1 VPDLTATA
9 RLAPAGSVS
18 WFTDLVRA
26 EWIKFRSTRSA
37 CYGLLAAATAAL
49 LVGLL
54 AAQSVGSRWT
64 HLSLAKRAGLDPLA
78 IAFRGFDLAQLIIG
92 TLGVLLITSEYSTG
106 LIRTTFSAVPQRRA
120 VLAAKAV
127 VAGTVAL
134 VTGEALSFAVFFP
147 AQALL
152 HSTGISVS
160 ITSPGAP
167 RAVVAMGLYLA
178 VVAVLGVGLG
188 ALIRHTAGAIAAL
201 LGLIFLV
208 PGIVSALPAPWD
220 NRIGKWL
227 PQDLI
232 GQLTS
237 VHLQPGELSRPASLA
252 MLLAYPAAFLG
263 AAAWR
268 LRHRDA

>member
-1 VPDLTATA
+1 MPALTATA
-9 RLAPAGSVS
+9 RLTAAGPVS
-18 WFTDLVRA
+18 WFTDLARA
-26 EWIKFRSTRSA
+26 EWIKFRSTRST
-37 CYGLLAAATAAL
+37 YFGLLAAAAAAL

-54 AAQSVGSRWT
+54 VAQSMGSRWT

-78 IAFRGFDLAQLIIG
+78 ITFRGFDVAQLIIG

-106 LIRTTFSAVPQRRA
+106 LIRTTFAAVPQRRA

-134 VTGEALSFAVFFP
+134 VAGELLSFAAFFP

-152 HSTGISVS
+152 HTTGISLP
-160 ITSPGAP
+160 ITSPGAL
-167 RAVVAMGLYLA
+167 RGVVAMGLFLA

-201 LGLIFLV
+201 FGVIFLV

-227 PQDLI
+227 PHDLI

-237 VHLQPGELSRPASLA
+237 VHLQSGDLSRPASLA
-252 MLLAYPAAFLG
+252 VLLAYPVAFLG

-268 LRHRDA
+268 LRHRDT

>member
-1 VPDLTATA
+1 MPVLTATA
-9 RLAPAGSVS
+9 RLAAAGPVS

-26 EWIKFRSTRSA
+26 EWIKFRSTRSTY
-37 CYGLLAAATAAL
+37 YGLLAAATAAL
-49 LVGLL
+49 LVSLL
-54 AAQSVGSRWT
+54 VAQPIGSRWT

-78 IAFRGFDLAQLIIG
+78 IAFRGFDLTQLIIG

-106 LIRTTFSAVPQRRA
+106 LIRTTFAAVPQRRA

-134 VTGEALSFAVFFP
+134 VAGEALSFAAFFP

-160 ITSPGAP
+160 ITSPGAL
-167 RAVVAMGLYLA
+167 RGVVAMGLYLA

-188 ALIRHTAGAIAAL
+188 ALIRHTPGATAAL
-201 LGLIFLV
+201 LSLIFLV
-208 PGIVSALPAPWD
+208 PGLVSSFPAPWD

-227 PQDLI
+227 PHDLI

-237 VHLQPGELSRPASLA
+237 IHLQPGDLSRPASLA
-252 MLLAYPAAFLG
+252 VLLTYPAPFLG

-268 LRHRDA
+268 LCHRDA